1 MNHHTNALLVNTI
14 LDERRRQATPR
25 RESPLRSGRLVRRAG
40 TTLVALG
47 TALTAT
53 GRHLQEP
60 APSVPC
66 PTC

>member
-1 MNHHTNALLVNTI
+1 MNHHTNELLVTTI

-25 RESPLRSGRLVRRAG
+25 REGPTQSGHLVRRVG
-40 TTLVALG
+40 TSLVALG

-53 GRHLQEP
+53 GRRLQEP
-60 APSVPC
+60 APSVSC